1 MRTHVIALGV
11 AVAFALVACNK
22 ESAQEPEPTTS
33 SPQENVATSS
43 PEMSMGDGA
52 PAIGVKAPSITV
64 ANSTNIDGAVP
75 NLDDYLGQVVVLD
88 FWAYW

>member
-22 ESAQEPEPTTS
+22 DSAQALEPTTS
-33 SPQENVATSS
+33 SPQESVATSS
-43 PEMSMGDGA
+43 PETSTSDGVPIVGA
-52 PAIGVKAPSITV
+52 KAPSITV
-64 ANSTNIDGAVP
+64 ANFKNNDGAVP

>member
-1 MRTHVIALGV
+1 MRSYVIALGV

-22 ESAQEPEPTTS
+22 DSAQAREPTIS

-52 PAIGVKAPSITV
+52 PAIGAKAPSITV
-64 ANSTNIDGAVP
+64 ANSTNIDGTVP

>member
-1 MRTHVIALGV
+1 MRSYLITLGV

-22 ESAQEPEPTTS
+22 ETAQEPEPEDS
-33 SPQENVATSS
+33 STQESVAVDS
-43 PEMSMGDGA
+43 PETSMDVGA
-52 PAIGVKAPSITV
+52 PAMGTKAPALTV
-64 ANSTNIDGAVP
+64 MNSTRADGVVP